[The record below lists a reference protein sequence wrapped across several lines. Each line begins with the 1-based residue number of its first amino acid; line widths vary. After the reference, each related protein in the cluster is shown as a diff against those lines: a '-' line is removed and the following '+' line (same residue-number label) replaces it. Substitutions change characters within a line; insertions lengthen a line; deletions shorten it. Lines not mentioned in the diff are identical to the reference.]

1 MSEEEVTEQGVIRRE
16 EMPFLSQ
23 HGTAYALYDEE
34 KETYVCALKS
44 DHYQF
49 REYVGLRA
57 ERGGYG
63 DAGGR
68 RRRSTPDARHQGRT
82 NLEPAMRATHMPRGG
97 SGDLA

>member
-34 KETYVCALKS
+34 KESHVCALKS

-57 ERGGYG
+57 GVTGM
-63 DAGGR
+63 
-68 RRRSTPDARHQGRT
+68 
-82 NLEPAMRATHMPRGG
+82 LEDVGAEVPLMHVTKVELP
-97 SGDLA
+97 

>member
-34 KETYVCALKS
+34 KETYVGALKS

-57 ERGGYG
+57 EVTG
-63 DAGGR
+63 
-68 RRRSTPDARHQGRT
+68 T
-82 NLEPAMRATHMPRGG
+82 LEDVGAEAPLMHVTKVE
-97 SGDLA
+97 LT